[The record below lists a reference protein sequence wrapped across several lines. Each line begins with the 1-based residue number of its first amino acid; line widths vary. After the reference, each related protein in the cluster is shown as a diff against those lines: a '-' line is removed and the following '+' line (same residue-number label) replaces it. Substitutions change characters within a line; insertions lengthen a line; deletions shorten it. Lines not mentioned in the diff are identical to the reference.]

1 MDVKDTILVDIQE
14 NKRYKDLPI
23 QGFSGSDV
31 TILRNIFTRYDKEF
45 KKMAREDN

>member
-1 MDVKDTILVDIQE
+1 MDVKDKILVDIKE
-14 NKRYKDLPI
+14 NKKYTDLPI
-23 QGFSGSDV
+23 QSFSGSDV